1 MAGDFREFLDV
12 LEKRGQLRRIKT
24 QVNSDLEI
32 ANRKHILTI
41 PILQI
46 LIQY

>member
-32 ANRKHILTI
+32 AEIANRM
-41 PILQI
+41 LQCGGPG
-46 LIQY
+46 